1 MPAKNNRET
10 GARKAKPEAADRDR
24 SHAGA
29 AKNKPPKE
37 AKGLAW
43 GDVDETR
50 DQNHPSEGMRKSKP
64 TPSPETR
71 KFAGAGPAIAEHS
84 KDAKAP
90 KAGRQPGACVK
101 D

>member
-1 MPAKNNRET
+1 MPAKQRNRRPQ
-10 GARKAKPEAADRDR
+10 GAEAEAADRDR

-37 AKGLAW
+37 AQGLSH
-43 GDVDETR
+43 DVDETR
-50 DQNHPSEGMRKSKP
+50 DKTHPSKRVRKSRP

-90 KAGRQPGACVK
+90 KAGRQPGAYVK

>member
-1 MPAKNNRET
+1 MPAENNRET
-10 GARKAKPEAADRDR
+10 GARKGQKPEAADRDR

-29 AKNKPPKE
+29 AKNKPPNE
-37 AKGLAW
+37 AQGLSQ
-43 GDVDETR
+43 DVDETL
-50 DQNHPSEGMRKSKP
+50 DQTHPSDGARKSRP
-64 TPSPETR
+64 TPSRETQ

-90 KAGRQPGACVK
+90 KGGRQPGAYVK